1 MRGNFGYCGPDCP
14 EEDDGKEFDEE
25 VPPLSTNLSKL
36 SQTENP
42 TSAK

>member
-25 VPPLSTNLSKL
+25 VPPLFTNKSKL
-36 SQTENP
+36 SYGK
-42 TSAK
+42 SCF